1 MKRLF
6 ALLLTAVFLLAS
18 CTAPKHEEHKSSAVS
33 SSVPE
38 PSNPEPVV
46 THTVL
51 SEHAG
56 TLLDIAA
63 ANWDDKG
70 ASGIYGRSEAGGYD
84 VMWCFAHSVR
94 INIYTRQG
102 WTSPSAV
109 IFSFENPGTG
119 RVSGD
124 ATVPF
129 RAILKKLGVPEARV
143 WNGDDT
149 ITIDKV
155 FTGDGFSYMLNQ
167 GDGKWFLCLY
177 ASDFPFKL
185 DEMPI
190 EVSSEQL
197 SMLDSAEKLKELR
210 TLVDAYDFKGV
221 LTLIDA
227 YEKENVIPDDAH
239 IRNLK
244 KIAESASPLQDK
256 CSRVYDDIEEE
267 TQVFYK
273 GIESISKKV
282 HVVPY
287 AYKSSVYTDV
297 GFVASDWLFFDDW
310 TIKAGETKISGYV
323 GDFGDYREVLRGGR
337 GVTEVA
343 QRESIDYKEIC
354 AIHDTGAAKLR
365 FENTDDHKTRDY
377 DLSAVEIEALYTVYT
392 LNKAYKESSDF
403 LSPYEKAFG

>member
-1 MKRLF
+1 MKRFF

-18 CTAPKHEEHKSSAVS
+18 CTAPKHEEPKSSAAS

-38 PSNPEPVV
+38 PSAPIIR
-46 THTVL
+46 TDL
-51 SEHAG
+51 SERAE
-56 TLLDIAA
+56 TLLEVAA
-63 ANWDDKG
+63 SSWDDQG
-70 ASGIYGRSEAGGYD
+70 RSGIYGRSEADIYD
-84 VMWCFAHSVR
+84 VIWCFSHSVR
-94 INIYTRQG
+94 VNIYTEKG
-102 WTSPSAV
+102 KTFPSAV
-109 IFSFENPGTG
+109 IFVFDDPGTG

-124 ATVPF
+124 ALAPF
-129 RAILKKLGVPEARV
+129 ETILKKLGLPEARV

-185 DEMPI
+185 AEMPI

-267 TQVFYK
+267 TRVFYK

-377 DLSAVEIEALYTVYT
+377 DLSAAEIEALYTVYT

>member
-6 ALLLTAVFLLAS
+6 VLLLTAVFLLAS
-18 CTAPKHEEHKSSAVS
+18 CTAPKHEEHKSSVVS
-33 SSVPE
+33 SGVPE
-38 PSNPEPVV
+38 PSAPIIRTE
-46 THTVL
+46 L
-51 SEHAG
+51 SERAE
-56 TLLDIAA
+56 TLLEVAA
-63 ANWDDKG
+63 SSWDDQG
-70 ASGIYGRSEAGGYD
+70 ISGIYGRSEADIYD
-84 VMWCFAHSVR
+84 VIWCFSHSVR
-94 INIYTRQG
+94 ANIYTEKG
-102 WTSPSAV
+102 KTFPSAV
-109 IFSFENPGTG
+109 IFVFDDPGTG

-124 ATVPF
+124 ALAPF
-129 RAILKKLGVPEARV
+129 KTILKKLGLPEASV
-143 WNGDDT
+143 WDGSDT
-149 ITIDKV
+149 ITVDKV
-155 FTGDGFSYMLNQ
+155 FKGDGFSYMLKKRE
-167 GDGKWFLCLY
+167 GKYFLCLY
-177 ASDFPFKL
+177 ASDFLFAL

-190 EVSSEQL
+190 VVSSEQL

-239 IRNLK
+239 IRNLQ

-267 TQVFYK
+267 TRVFYK

-377 DLSAVEIEALYTVYT
+377 DLSAAEIEALYTVYT